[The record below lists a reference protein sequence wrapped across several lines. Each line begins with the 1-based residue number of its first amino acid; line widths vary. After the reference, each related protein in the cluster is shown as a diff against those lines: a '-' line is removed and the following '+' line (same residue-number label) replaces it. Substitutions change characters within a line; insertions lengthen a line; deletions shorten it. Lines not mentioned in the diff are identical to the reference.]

1 MKIEDY
7 LISHPLINAYSI
19 EKALGMPIGTIRKG
33 KHIPEKYHEAIAGL
47 LSAYGYG
54 SGVVKEKPV
63 EVIRQATGMFT
74 RLGKGGSLICH
85 LDVIV
90 KPVQDIPDN
99 TPVTLG

>member
-1 MKIEDY
+1 V
-7 LISHPLINAYSI
+7 
-19 EKALGMPIGTIRKG
+19 
-33 KHIPEKYHEAIAGL
+33 PEKYREVIAGL